1 MTSPIFKP
9 FLIFTNLGNESC
21 NILIHQKIIMTQ
33 LSECLESLGCSSL
46 FHDFLSNLG
55 QVIIFLKLLRII
67 FNFKED
73 VPVAVA
79 FW

>member
-1 MTSPIFKP
+1 MS
-9 FLIFTNLGNESC
+9 LV
-21 NILIHQKIIMTQ
+21 MTQ